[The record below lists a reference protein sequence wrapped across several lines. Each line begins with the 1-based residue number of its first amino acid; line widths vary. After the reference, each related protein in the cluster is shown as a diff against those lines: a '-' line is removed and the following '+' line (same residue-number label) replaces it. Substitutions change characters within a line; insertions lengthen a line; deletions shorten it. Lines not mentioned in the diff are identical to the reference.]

1 MKNAQQLVQEHL
13 RQDEQK
19 QKKWYDRKARE
30 MKIEVGDQ
38 VLLLLLDKDSQKKF
52 MRTAKILSKS
62 NKNLDELTMKS

>member
-13 RQDEQK
+13 RQDQQK
-19 QKKWYDRKARE
+19 QKKWYNRKACE
-30 MKIEVGDQ
+30 MKIELGDQ

-62 NKNLDELTMKS
+62 NKNLDKLTMK

>member
-13 RQDEQK
+13 RQDQQK

-30 MKIEVGDQ
+30 MKIELGDQ

-52 MRTAKILSKS
+52 MKTAKILSKS